1 MVQLAKLK
9 PSIGCFSLHPGIV
22 NTNLANDW
30 KASRPI
36 FFWFAKPFFR
46 IFMKTPKDG
55 AQTSIYCA
63 VSEELE
69 KAEMS
74 GKYFSDS
81 AVAETKFVNEEMA
94 EKLWEISESIT
105 SSKLA

>member
-9 PSIGCFSLHPGIV
+9 PNIGCFSLHPGVV
-22 NTNLANDW
+22 NTNLPNVWAANSW
-30 KASRPI
+30 PV
-36 FFWFAKPFFR
+36 FFAKPFLP
-46 IFMKTPKDG
+46 IFLKTPKDG